1 MCWSCPRAREDT
13 YVLIERR
20 MKFKALCNRLEEEN
34 FISCLLVILEYAC
47 SLMLSHYQ
55 MSKWHDDHD
64 KYDPLRFLHRLKRC
78 CSCAAPTARRGA
90 A

>member
-1 MCWSCPRAREDT
+1 
-13 YVLIERR
+13 

-55 MSKWHDDHD
+55 MSKWHDEHD
-64 KYDPLRFLHRLKRC
+64 KYVP
-78 CSCAAPTARRGA
+78 SVSSICAGDGTPEPAVAAARD
-90 A
+90 